1 EAERDLP
8 IRLRMSPWFEPGTDL
23 ADVRRLIDL
32 QGRSGRDWTVR
43 GVKTMIDGTIDNG
56 TAWLHRPDAFGQST
70 SSLWLRP
77 DEYPVALAALDAAG
91 VPTTT

>member
-1 EAERDLP
+1 MAEAGFTSGQVQDLAPDAIPLLEAIEAERDLP

-56 TAWLHRPDAFGQST
+56 
-70 SSLWLRP
+70 
-77 DEYPVALAALDAAG
+77 
-91 VPTTT
+91 